1 LVLISSIELDLIVR
15 TDSCQARIVAGNGQE
30 TSEGA
35 TVREHTVRRIIN
47 STYISLDGV
56 IQDPQDWPGNGIE
69 DDGTGGKVQMD
80 LLSGCDALLM
90 GGRTYPGF
98 APAWMARSGDPFSD
112 RINAMAK
119 YVVSSTLT
127 DPEWNNTTVISRD
140 PIDAIRRLK
149 EQPGLDIVQYGFGQ
163 LSYAL
168 LEHGLLDELRL
179 WVHPLFVGRA
189 TADDLIFRP
198 AATAQLE
205 LTESLALNT
214 GTVILTYGVPPS
226 Q

>member
-1 LVLISSIELDLIVR
+1 MR
-15 TDSCQARIVAGNGQE
+15 
-30 TSEGA
+30 
-35 TVREHTVRRIIN
+35 HIIN

-56 IQDPQDWPGNGIE
+56 IQDPQDWPDNGIE
-69 DDGTGGKVQMD
+69 GDGTGMKVQTD
-80 LLSGCDALLM
+80 LLFGCDALLM

-112 RINAMAK
+112 RMNSMAK

-127 DPEWNNTTVISRD
+127 DPEWNNTTVISDD
-140 PIDAIRRLK
+140 PIAAIRRLK
-149 EQPGLDIVQYGFGQ
+149 EQPGQDIVQYGFGQ

-189 TADDLIFRP
+189 TTDDLMFRP
-198 AATAQLE
+198 TATAQWNWPAPWPSTPASSSSPTASPQAGRLRATRPVRSYCHVE
-205 LTESLALNT
+205 CSASSA
-214 GTVILTYGVPPS
+214 TYGRPS
-226 Q
+226 RHAAT

>member
-1 LVLISSIELDLIVR
+1 LDLIVR

-30 TSEGA
+30 TSEEA

-56 IQDPQDWPGNGIE
+56 IQDPQDWPDNGIE
-69 DDGTGGKVQMD
+69 GDGTGLKVQTD
-80 LLSGCDALLM
+80 LLFGCDALLM

-112 RINAMAK
+112 RMNSMAK

-127 DPEWNNTTVISRD
+127 DPEWNNTTVISGD
-140 PIDAIRRLK
+140 PIAEIRRLK
-149 EQPGLDIVQYGFGQ
+149 EQPGQDIVQYGFGQ

-189 TADDLIFRP
+189 TTDDLMFRP
-198 AATAQLE
+198 TATAQLE
-205 LTESLALNT
+205 LAETLALNT
-214 GTVILTYGVPPS
+214 GIVILTYRVPAGH
-226 Q
+226 